1 MNDFGNFLYSL
12 RKGKGMT
19 QQELADRL
27 NVTNKAVSKWETGEA
42 FPETAQLVPLS
53 DIFGV
58 TVDELLRG
66 RRTHVVE
73 NDAPMSGTVAAEN
86 AAPMSEAVPAEN
98 TAPMSEAVPAENA
111 AAADMAGGEKA
122 DLSQWRI
129 TRAALIVLAACAVV
143 FALAY
148 LIAACLSEEVARRE
162 VVVRASVCLLLMAL
176 AFAGSCAVG
185 IFTTQKIYAA
195 AETER
200 KKPLARLRW
209 TCAAGILVL
218 MLGVCCFV
226 FFQLYAM
233 PEYYHNSAL
242 ITGMIAGCVFVVGAC
257 CLIGSGVFGLFSSAR
272 KG

>member
-73 NDAPMSGTVAAEN
+73 NAAPMSGTVAAEN
-86 AAPMSEAVPAEN
+86 
-98 TAPMSEAVPAENA
+98 TAPMSGAAAAGNGAPMSGAAPAENA
-111 AAADMAGGEKA
+111 AAADMAGGEKS
-122 DLSQWRI
+122 DLSQWHA

-148 LIAACLSEEVARRE
+148 LITACLSEEVAWRE

-242 ITGMIAGCVFVVGAC
+242 IAGMIAGCVFVVGAC
-257 CLIGSGVFGLFSSAR
+257 CLIGSGVFGLLSSTR

>member
-66 RRTHVVE
+66 RRMHVVE
-73 NDAPMSGTVAAEN
+73 NAAPMSGTVA
-86 AAPMSEAVPAEN
+86 AEN
-98 TAPMSEAVPAENA
+98 TAPMSEAVPAENG
-111 AAADMAGGEKA
+111 AAADMAGGEKP
-122 DLSQWRI
+122 DLSQWRV

-148 LIAACLSEEVARRE
+148 LITACLSEEVARRE

-200 KKPLARLRW
+200 KKSLARLRW

-242 ITGMIAGCVFVVGAC
+242 IAGMIAGCVFVVGAC
-257 CLIGSGVFGLFSSAR
+257 CLIGSGVFGLLSSAR
-272 KG
+272 KR

>member
-19 QQELADRL
+19 QQELADLL

-73 NDAPMSGTVAAEN
+73 N

-98 TAPMSEAVPAENA
+98 G
-111 AAADMAGGEKA
+111 AAADMAGGEKP
-122 DLSQWRI
+122 DLSQWRV

-148 LIAACLSEEVARRE
+148 LITACLSEEVAWRE

-185 IFTTQKIYAA
+185 IFTTQKIHAA

-242 ITGMIAGCVFVVGAC
+242 IAGMIAGCVFVVGAC
-257 CLIGSGVFGLFSSAR
+257 CLIGSGVFGLLSSAR